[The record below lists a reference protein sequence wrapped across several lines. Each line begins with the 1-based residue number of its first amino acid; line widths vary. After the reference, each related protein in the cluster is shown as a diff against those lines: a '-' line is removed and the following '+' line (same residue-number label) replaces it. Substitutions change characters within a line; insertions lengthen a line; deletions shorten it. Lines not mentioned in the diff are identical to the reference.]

1 MDHIVYKDN
10 LEYKDLGDI
19 IEVELKLIGAW
30 LYIETPIERK
40 AINESALRYDAVPM
54 NVLDFVLKNAG
65 KTITI
70 FDLEKA
76 GIKTSRDLR
85 QIALHA
91 GIKGYVRDLFMPQC
105 DRYQIKLLSKIEIRP
120 AEISALVESLDW

>member
-1 MDHIVYKDN
+1 MRHVIYDDEVDYG
-10 LEYKDLGDI
+10 DLGDSVD
-19 IEVELKLIGAW
+19 VELKLIGSW

-40 AINESALRYDAVPM
+40 AINESALRYDGVPL

-65 KTITI
+65 ELITI
-70 FDLEKA
+70 FHLEDA

-91 GIKGYVRDLFMPQC
+91 GIKGYVRDFFMPVC
-105 DRYQIKLLSKIEIRP
+105 DKQAIKLLNKVTVKP
-120 AEISALVESLDW
+120 AEAEALLDSIY